1 MTEAEITPTTAL
13 AVALAA
19 VEVFRKECRSDIGS
33 PTISCFLQ
41 IAIRREIPMFD
52 LIQLL
57 DVSNAAVSRNV
68 ALLGQGSPKEPGM
81 GLVEAYEDA
90 YFRRRKIVRITQKG
104 SALMEK
110 VVAAI
115 NNMRGA

>member
-1 MTEAEITPTTAL
+1 M
-13 AVALAA
+13 V
-19 VEVFRKECRSDIGS
+19 
-33 PTISCFLQ
+33 ISY
-41 IAIRREIPMFD
+41 AR
-52 LIQLL
+52 
-57 DVSNAAVSRNV
+57 NGVSRILRDEEGKSDR
-68 ALLGQGSPKEPGM
+68 LLGQGSPKEPGM